1 MDYKVMRD
9 RISRRDDLV
18 ARLTHLTK
26 GNTDDEAFDVLWKI
40 LAEKK
45 LNGSDNSGYVIG
57 DTKAVCFQEVPLYSI
72 AQSLLYEDDKSD
84 IIRYSWFGLRFN
96 KNTLF
101 RRGARPVI
109 YGKTEELKKM
119 LSPEN
124 YWRIVRLDLD
134 SSKNCI
140 DWTHEREWRIKN
152 DCPFEY
158 DDIEVIVKNDIYY
171 RKFIDRCINE
181 KRMKLLTEIHGVVP
195 LNTVIS

>member
-72 AQSLLYEDDKSD
+72 TQSLLYEDDKSD

>member
-18 ARLTHLTK
+18 ARLTHLTR
-26 GNTDDEAFDVLWKI
+26 GSTDDDAFDVLWKI
-40 LAEKK
+40 LTEKK

-96 KNTLF
+96 KNVLF

-109 YGKTEELKKM
+109 YGKTEELKR
-119 LSPEN
+119 LLPPDN

-152 DCPFEY
+152 VCPFEY

-171 RKFIDRCINE
+171 RKFIERCITE
-181 KRMKLLTEIHGVVP
+181 KRMEILSEIHGIVP